1 MDLNLK
7 NKVALIVGASQ
18 GIGFGIAKELVLEGA
33 KLSIGSRSESKIN
46 KASESLKS
54 INPTATVISSKLDIS
69 NPASIHSWIESS
81 VKTLGGID
89 LLVVNS
95 GGPIPGT
102 FETLDEKNWEEAFE
116 LLLLGAIRTI
126 RGALPYLKQSSAPSI
141 LCVTSTAVKQPIP
154 NLLLSG
160 VFRSG
165 VSSLMKSLSVEFAK
179 YNIRV
184 NNLLPGRID
193 TERVKELDTLSA
205 SNKGHSA
212 EKEKELISQM
222 IPLGRYGEVEEIAKT
237 AAFLLSPAASYISG
251 QMIVV
256 DGGMLKTL

>member
-1 MDLNLK
+1 MELNLK
-7 NKVALIVGASQ
+7 NKVALIAGASQ
-18 GIGFGIAKELVLEGA
+18 GIGYGIAKELVSEGA
-33 KLSIGSRSESKIN
+33 KLSIASRSESKIS
-46 KASESLKS
+46 KAAESLKS
-54 INPTATVISSKLDIS
+54 INPAATIISSKLDIS
-69 NPASIHSWIESS
+69 NSLNINSWIESS

-95 GGPIPGT
+95 GGPVPGT
-102 FETLDEKNWEEAFE
+102 FETLEEKNWEEAFE

-126 RGALPYLKQSSAPSI
+126 KGALPYLKQSSAPSI
-141 LCVTSTAVKQPIP
+141 LCVTSTAVKQPIA

-165 VSSLMKSLSVEFAK
+165 VSSLIKSLASEFAK
-179 YNIRV
+179 YHIRV

-193 TERVKELDTLSA
+193 TERVKELDTLA
-205 SNKGHSA
+205 AFHKGHSA
-212 EKEKELISQM
+212 EKEKELVSQM

-237 AAFLLSPAASYISG
+237 AAFLLSPAASYITG

-256 DGGMLKTL
+256 DGGMLKSL